1 MDTKQPMACPLCGA
15 DLSPA
20 SNADFHCHPPADC
33 ILSGFE
39 VSRTEVPKW
48 NRRAVLAAATASTR
62 EAATV
67 SDEREAS
74 WDRQFHEAAMTYRMA
89 TMAHA
94 PDAYEKLLTLARAA
108 STQATA
114 ADELVGEVV
123 LFGGD
128 LKAVLWR
135 NGKMPAPG
143 TKLYATPPQDGAQ
156 IRDALKG
163 AAVIADAAGAE
174 IRSLRTQNEMLRQEL
189 RNIANADTVEWDDPT
204 EFEAWAKSRAR
215 HALSQ
220 QEG

>member
-1 MDTKQPMACPLCGA
+1 MDTNQPIACPLCGTG
-15 DLSPA
+15 LSQA
-20 SNADFHCHPPADC
+20 SDAGFYYHPPADC

-39 VSRTEVPKW
+39 VSCTDVPRW
-48 NRRAVLAAATASTR
+48 NRRALLAAASAQ
-62 EAATV
+62 ATV
-67 SDEREAS
+67 QPVAWECAS
-74 WDRQFHEAAMTYRMA
+74 PAGEKPALAFLTSKKPTVEH
-89 TMAHA
+89 
-94 PDAYEKLLTLARAA
+94 YEN
-108 STQATA
+108 Q
-114 ADELVGEVV
+114 G
-123 LFGGD
+123 
-128 LKAVLWR
+128 WR
-135 NGKMPAPG
+135 VTP
-143 TKLYATPPQDGAQ
+143 LYATPPQDGAQ